1 MKAGVFILRVEYCP
15 SLVVFYDC
23 CIVCRKPIKGK
34 AQEPYILHLEEVS
47 ELVTSW
53 NFTGNAIAAA
63 WLHDTVED
71 CPPSSFAEIENEF
84 NVDIA
89 NIVRELTDDKSLPKA
104 QRKRLQIVNA
114 IKKSEEGCLIK
125 LADKCSNIAAIAN
138 SPPIHWNAERKRDY
152 VAWACSVLDRLP
164 HKPEVAVQ
172 AFESRCKA
180 TISQI
185 ARET

>member
-1 MKAGVFILRVEYCP
+1 MEY
-15 SLVVFYDC
+15 
-23 CIVCRKPIKGK
+23 GT
-34 AQEPYILHLEEVS
+34 E
-47 ELVTSW
+47 
-53 NFTGNAIAAA
+53 NAISAAS
-63 WLHDTVED
+63 LHDTVKD
-71 CPPSSFAEIENEF
+71 CPPTSFAEIENEF
-84 NVDIA
+84 DVDIA

-104 QRKRLQIVNA
+104 ERKRLQIVNA

-152 VAWACSVLDRLP
+152 VAWARSGIDGLP

-180 TISQI
+180 TLSHITN
-185 ARET
+185 ET

>member
-1 MKAGVFILRVEYCP
+1 M
-15 SLVVFYDC
+15 
-23 CIVCRKPIKGK
+23 
-34 AQEPYILHLEEVS
+34 
-47 ELVTSW
+47 
-53 NFTGNAIAAA
+53 
-63 WLHDTVED
+63 
-71 CPPSSFAEIENEF
+71 
-84 NVDIA
+84 DIA

-104 QRKRLQIVNA
+104 ERKRLQIVNA

-125 LADKCSNIAAIAN
+125 LADKCSNIAAI
-138 SPPIHWNAERKRDY
+138 SHSSSIHWNAARKRDY
-152 VAWACSVLDRLP
+152 VAWACSVLDRRLP

>member
-1 MKAGVFILRVEYCP
+1 MDDLLKRAESFARIRHMEQ
-15 SLVVFYDC
+15 F
-23 CIVCRKPIKGK
+23 RKGK
-34 AQEPYILHLEEVS
+34 AQEPYTIHLEEVS
-47 ELVTSW
+47 GLVSSW
-53 NFTGNAIAAA
+53 NGTGNAIAAA
-63 WLHDTVED
+63 SLHDIVED
-71 CPPSSFAEIENEF
+71 CPPTSFAEIENEF

-104 QRKRLQIVNA
+104 ERKRLQIVNA

-125 LADKCSNIAAIAN
+125 LVDKCSNIVAIAH

-152 VAWACSVLDRLP
+152 VAWARSVIDGLP

-180 TISQI
+180 TLSQI
-185 ARET
+185 AREA